1 MARQGSPGKS
11 AESFGKTIAGQPGI
25 LHTLFSPDW
34 RIFSKEMK
42 THSGCIV
49 VVSGS
54 VHFTLTLR
62 QSVFEFGRFE
72 TSTLDRFG
80 GSVELNAVF
89 TGLPAHW
96 HQKVSESVWCK
107 WQSSLIFL

>member
-62 QSVFEFGRFE
+62 QSV
-72 TSTLDRFG
+72 
-80 GSVELNAVF
+80 LNLA
-89 TGLPAHW
+89 GLKPAHW
-96 HQKVSESVWCK
+96 IALAAVWNSM
-107 WQSSLIFL
+107 QSSLDYRHIGTRK